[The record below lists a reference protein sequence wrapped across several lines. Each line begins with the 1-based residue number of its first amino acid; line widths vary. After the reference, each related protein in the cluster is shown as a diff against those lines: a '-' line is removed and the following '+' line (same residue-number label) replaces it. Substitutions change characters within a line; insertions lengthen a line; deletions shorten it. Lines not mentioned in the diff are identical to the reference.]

1 MGRVGRL
8 GFLGIEGVRVHTG
21 EGFSFSSKWPDLS
34 SPISFI
40 QLS

>member
-1 MGRVGRL
+1 MGGVGRL
-8 GFLGIEGVRVHTG
+8 EFLEGVGVHTG